1 MTARRYAVLAAVLG
15 AVLFLACS
23 LVVKGGPLDSAQ
35 YGDVTYYGNY
45 AHLMREG
52 QWPYRNFFDEYPP
65 LAQPLFL
72 GVELLPGPFFS
83 EFKWV
88 MVVSGIGVVAL
99 LVAMLATLN
108 VSRPRIAVAALT
120 AGVAPIAAGPIFLT
134 TYDLFPALL
143 LSGALLAFIRRHERL
158 AYALLGLAVAAK
170 VYPAVFLPIALIESW
185 ERGGRDLARRGLIW
199 FAGVVFAVHLPFAIA
214 GPGGLRFSYWVQI
227 KRGLEVESLG
237 GSVLLVLDRLGLRH
251 VVLRDEAPG
260 SKDAIGTVAKAI
272 GALSSLALVAAVL
285 LVAWLYLRRR
295 RSLLLA
301 ATAAV
306 TAFVAFSKV
315 FSPQFVD
322 WLVPLVPG
330 AGYVASAVLLGV
342 LLLTRVEF
350 HHFTTGITAQH
361 TADDWA
367 RSLSWWVFARDL
379 LVVALFGLLAGRLAL
394 RSREG
399 SRSRS
404 DR

>member
-1 MTARRYAVLAAVLG
+1 MTGRRFAVLAAVLG
-15 AVLFLACS
+15 AGLFLACS
-23 LVVKGGPLDSAQ
+23 LVVKGGPLDSTQ
-35 YGDVTYYGNY
+35 YGDVTYYGHY

-72 GVELLPGPFFS
+72 GIDLLPGPFFS

-88 MVVSGIGVVAL
+88 MVVCGIGALAL
-99 LVAMLATLN
+99 LIATLATLK
-108 VSRPRIAVAALT
+108 VSRPRIAAAALT
-120 AGVAPIAAGPIFLT
+120 AGVAPIAVGPIFLT
-134 TYDLFPALL
+134 AYDLFPALL
-143 LSGALLAFIRRHERL
+143 VSGALLAFIRRHERS

-170 VYPAVFLPIALIESW
+170 VYPAVLLPIALIESW
-185 ERGGRDLARRGLIW
+185 ERGGRELARRGLVW
-199 FAGVVFAVHLPFAIA
+199 FAGVLLLVHLPFAIA
-214 GPGGLRFSYWVQI
+214 GPGGLRFSYWVQV

-260 SKDAIGTVAKAI
+260 SKDAVGTIAKAI
-272 GALSSLALVAAVL
+272 GTLSTLVLVAAVL
-285 LVAWLYLRRR
+285 LVAWLYLKRR
-295 RSLLLA
+295 RSLFLA
-301 ATAAV
+301 AAASI
-306 TAFVAFSKV
+306 TAFVAFNKV

-330 AGYVASAVLLGV
+330 AGYLASIVLIGV

-350 HHFTTGITAQH
+350 QHFITGQRTNEE
-361 TADDWA
+361 WA
-367 RSLSWWVFARDL
+367 HSLTWWVFTRDV
-379 LVVALFGLLAGRLAL
+379 LVVVLFGVLAGRLAL

>member
-1 MTARRYAVLAAVLG
+1 MTARRYAIVAATVG
-15 AVLFLACS
+15 GVLFLACS
-23 LVVKGGPLDSAQ
+23 LAVKGGPLDSAQ
-35 YGDVTYYGNY
+35 YGDVTYYGHY

-83 EFKWV
+83 EFKWTMTV
-88 MVVSGIGVVAL
+88 FGIGALAL
-99 LVAMLATLN
+99 LVATLSTLQI
-108 VSRPRIAVAALT
+108 SRPRIAVAALT
-120 AGVAPIAAGPIFLT
+120 AGVAPIAVGPIFLT
-134 TYDLFPALL
+134 AYDLFPALL
-143 LSGALLAFIRRHERL
+143 LSGALLSFVRRHERL

-170 VYPAVFLPIALIESW
+170 VYPAVLLPIALIESW
-185 ERGGRDLARRGLIW
+185 ERGGRELARRGLVW
-199 FAGVVFAVHLPFAIA
+199 FVGVVFLVHLPFAIA

-227 KRGLEVESLG
+227 KRGLEIESLG
-237 GSVLLVLDRLGLRH
+237 GSILLVLDRLGLHH
-251 VVLRDEAPG
+251 VSLRDEAPG
-260 SKDAIGTVAKAI
+260 SKDAIGTLAKAI

-301 ATAAV
+301 AAAAV

-330 AGYVASAVLLGV
+330 VGYVASAILLGALV
-342 LLLTRVEF
+342 LTRIEF
-350 HHFTTGITAQH
+350 QRFVTGQRTTEE
-361 TADDWA
+361 WA
-367 RSLSWWVFARDL
+367 HALTWWVFARNL
-379 LVVALFGLLAGRLAL
+379 LVVTLFGLIAGRLAL
-394 RSREG
+394 RRREG
-399 SRSRS
+399 SRPRTG
-404 DR
+404 R

>member
-1 MTARRYAVLAAVLG
+1 VTPRRYAILAATVGG
-15 AVLFLACS
+15 ALFLACS

-35 YGDVTYYGNY
+35 YGDVTYYGHY

-83 EFKWV
+83 DFKWT
-88 MVVSGIGVVAL
+88 MVVFGIGALAL
-99 LVAMLATLN
+99 LVATLTTLG

-120 AGVAPIAAGPIFLT
+120 AGVAPIATGPIFLT
-134 TYDLFPALL
+134 AYDLFPALL
-143 LSGALLAFIRRHERL
+143 VSGALLAFIRRRERL
-158 AYALLGLAVAAK
+158 AYALLALAVGAK
-170 VYPAVFLPIALIESW
+170 VYPLVLLPIALIESW
-185 ERGGRDLARRGLIW
+185 NRGGRELARRGLIW
-199 FAGVVFAVHLPFAIA
+199 FVAVLFAVHLPFAIA
-214 GPGGLRFSYWVQI
+214 GPGGLRFSYWVQL

-237 GSVLLVLDRLGLRH
+237 GGVLLVLNRLGIRH

-260 SKDAIGTVAKAI
+260 SKDAIGTLAKAI
-272 GALSSLALVAAVL
+272 GALSTLAVIAAVL

-295 RSLLLA
+295 QSLLLA
-301 ATAAV
+301 AAAAV

-330 AGYVASAVLLGV
+330 AGYVASGLLLAV

-350 HHFTTGITAQH
+350 QHFISVSVDQFATKLA
-361 TADDWA
+361 
-367 RSLSWWVFARDL
+367 WWIFVRDVVVVVL
-379 LVVALFGLLAGRLAL
+379 FGVLVGLLALKP
-394 RSREG
+394 REG

-404 DR
+404 RP

>member
-15 AVLFLACS
+15 GVLFLVCS

-35 YGDVTYYGNY
+35 YGDVTYYGHY

-72 GVELLPGPFFS
+72 GIELLPGPFFS

-88 MVVSGIGVVAL
+88 MVVCGIGALAL
-99 LVAMLATLN
+99 LVATLATLN

-120 AGVAPIAAGPIFLT
+120 AGVAPIAVGPIFLT
-134 TYDLFPALL
+134 AYDLFPALL
-143 LSGALLAFIRRHERL
+143 VSGALLAFIRRHERL

-170 VYPAVFLPIALIESW
+170 VYPAVLLPIALIESW
-185 ERGGRDLARRGLIW
+185 ERGGRELARRGLIW
-199 FAGVVFAVHLPFAIA
+199 FVAVLFAVHLPFAIA

-260 SKDAIGTVAKAI
+260 SKDAVGTLAKAI
-272 GALSSLALVAAVL
+272 GTLSSLVLVAAVL
-285 LVAWLYLRRR
+285 LVAWLYLKRR

-301 ATAAV
+301 AAAAV

-330 AGYVASAVLLGV
+330 AGFAASGILLAV

-350 HHFTTGITAQH
+350 QHFVTGITG
-361 TADDWA
+361 TRTEDDWA
-367 RSLSWWVFARDL
+367 RSLSWWVFTRDL
-379 LVVALFGLLAGRLAL
+379 LVVALFAVLAGRLAL

-399 SRSRS
+399 SRPRTG
-404 DR
+404 R